1 MSDMGANMLNMKEF
15 PKKKVVVVDLNNQ
28 MHHAMTIQGKD
39 LR

>member
-1 MSDMGANMLNMKEF
+1 MSGLGVNMLNVKEI
-15 PKKKVVVVDLNNQ
+15 PKKKVVVDLNNQ